1 MAAMVPTI
9 EWTDRAVR
17 ILDQTL
23 LPHTVVYRDCTDYQM
38 VARAIRELAI
48 RGAPAIGVAAAM
60 GAALGARR
68 IHTNDRADFLEQF
81 HVICNEIRT
90 ARPTAVNLFWAL
102 DRVELAAKSS
112 RTASTDSLKD
122 ELIALAKLML
132 DEDIALNRQL
142 GKAGVHLIPQKAS
155 ILTHCNTGSLAT
167 GGYGTALGVIRA
179 AAEAG
184 KKVHVYVDETRPLLQ
199 GSRLTAWELL
209 QDQIP
214 CTLITDSM
222 AGSLMRRGKIDLCIV
237 GADRITANGDTANK
251 IGTYSVAVLAKAH
264 TIPFYVA
271 APMSTI
277 DFSLRSGKSIPIE
290 ERDPEEV
297 SSMPTASGRVATAP
311 KGVPVYNPAFDVTPA
326 GLISRIITERG
337 AVPPGQLKKLTLTTR
352 TTRRKTR
359 SR

>member
-1 MAAMVPTI
+1 MVPTI

-17 ILDQTL
+17 ILDQTQ
-23 LPHTVVYRDCTDYQM
+23 LPHTVVYRECTDYRM

-48 RGAPAIGVAAAM
+48 RGAPAIGIAAAM
-60 GAALGARR
+60 GAALGARLIQAR
-68 IHTNDRADFLEQF
+68 DRADFLTQF
-81 HVICNEIRT
+81 HLICDELRT

-102 DRVELAAKSS
+102 DRVERAAKNS
-112 RTASTDSLKD
+112 RAGSTDALK
-122 ELIALAKLML
+122 ETLVVLGQRML
-132 DEDIALNRQL
+132 DEDITLNKQMGRV
-142 GKAGVHLIPQKAS
+142 GAALIPDKAS

-179 AAEAG
+179 AVEAG
-184 KKVHVYVDETRPLLQ
+184 KRVHVYVDETRPVLQ
-199 GSRLTAWELL
+199 GARLTAWELL

-222 AGSLMRRGKIDLCIV
+222 AGSLMRQGKIDLCIV

-251 IGTYSVAVLAKAH
+251 IGTYTVAVLAKAH
-264 TIPFYVA
+264 KLPFYVA

-277 DFSLRSGKSIPIE
+277 DFSLATGKSIPIE

-297 SSMPTASGRVATAP
+297 TSLPSASGRVAIAP

-326 GLISRIITERG
+326 SLIRRIITERG

-352 TTRRKTR
+352 PAKRRVH

>member
-23 LPHTVVYRDCTDYQM
+23 LPHTVVYRDCTDYRM

-60 GAALGARR
+60 GAALGARQIQSR
-68 IHTNDRADFLEQF
+68 GRADFLEQF
-81 HVICNEIRT
+81 HRICDEIRT

-102 DRVELAAKSS
+102 DRVELAAKQS
-112 RTASTDSLKD
+112 RAASTDALKE
-122 ELIALAKLML
+122 ELVALAKLML

-142 GKAGVHLIPQKAS
+142 GKTGVHLIPDQAS

-179 AAEAG
+179 AVEAG
-184 KKVHVYVDETRPLLQ
+184 KKVHVFVDETRPILQ
-199 GSRLTAWELL
+199 GARLTAWELL

-237 GADRITANGDTANK
+237 GADRIAANGDTANK
-251 IGTYSVAVLAKAH
+251 IGTYTVAVLAKAH
-264 TIPFYVA
+264 TLPFYVA

-277 DFSLRSGKSIPIE
+277 DFTLASGESIPIE

-297 SSMPTASGRVATAP
+297 TSIPSVSGRVATAP

-326 GLISRIITERG
+326 GLIRAIITERG
-337 AVPPGQLKKLTLTTR
+337 AVPPGELETLR
-352 TTRRKTR
+352 
-359 SR
+359 